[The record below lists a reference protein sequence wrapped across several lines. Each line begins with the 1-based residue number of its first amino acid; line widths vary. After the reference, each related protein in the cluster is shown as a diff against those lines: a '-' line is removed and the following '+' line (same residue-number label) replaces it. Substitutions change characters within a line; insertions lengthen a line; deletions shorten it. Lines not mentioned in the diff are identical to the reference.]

1 MINLEKTYDRLTEAH
16 EALAA
21 EGYQRTNPPN
31 VAWLGPK
38 GERVKVIRVAG
49 INTAFFHIVRA

>member
-1 MINLEKTYDRLTEAH
+1 MMINLEKTYDRLTEAH

-21 EGYQRTNPPN
+21 EGYRRTNPPN

-38 GERVKVIRVAG
+38 GDRLKVVRTPQNIF
-49 INTAFFHIVRA
+49 TIVRA